1 MGSERKAAKHQL
13 TPALCL
19 NWGRCLFL
27 DVVSR
32 RSFSAFVLFVLSALL
47 LEFMTYQDVAVIAWI
62 TSRLWLAGGLL
73 MAIMIV
79 GRSIRQLFHDIR
91 NKAFLPIL
99 FTLGLMAL
107 LAWPL
112 LDPSR
117 SVIGQDAT
125 QQAAAGLD
133 AFTRLDLNYTGR
145 AFLGYPARQYLL
157 AALPALLAGRSETA
171 LQVGF
176 AWPFWLGLLLF
187 ADSLRAWGREKEIR
201 HGDGL
206 ALAAVSALFVF
217 PYVTEYYL
225 YFEHTLFPVCF
236 SLQAIGWLLLFLLR
250 PTLFHAIALCW
261 TGSMLVYCYT
271 TGLAA
276 VVLLIV
282 LLLLI
287 CIKVLLQTKKTLPEV
302 TAWPEAFAAHPY
314 PALTVLVVAVF
325 VLAMVVLSLAF
336 GRGDRISVLRS
347 TELSD
352 IIKAA
357 RAGLS
362 IAFLHRPA
370 TYAGYLLPL
379 VWLYLAFA
387 LLYRFGLAHFIVAG
401 WTLGVIILSQV
412 LQGYAIYPAAISFSR
427 TLVTVP
433 VLVTAWYL
441 LAADR
446 IRFNGAK
453 ILADVKSSQSS
464 GTILQ
469 ENAVKHR
476 KPAHRHL
483 CASLLVLIIL
493 LNLGAGTWNLGR
505 PAVQGDAAK
514 YIAPAYLHDM
524 QLFLSDLNRIAAAEQ
539 LDAYDR
545 FNLVLYTDNVWLKNP
560 GDYTGYFYPEAR
572 IVVLAGGMPLPADLD
587 LQLKTLL
594 YVIHA
599 EAPGAFPAGFGE
611 TESAIFPVKD
621 GRPLQIQR
629 LVYRPG

>member
-1 MGSERKAAKHQL
+1 MGSERNIAKYRLLPLH
-13 TPALCL
+13 CL
-19 NWGRCLFL
+19 NWGRCLLL
-27 DVVSR
+27 DSVSR
-32 RSFSAFVLFVLSALL
+32 RSFSAFVLLILSALL
-47 LEFMTYQDVAVIAWI
+47 LEFMTYQNVAVIAWA
-62 TSRLWLAGGLL
+62 TPRLWLAGGLL
-73 MAIMIV
+73 LALVIV
-79 GRSIRQLFHDIR
+79 GRSVRQLLRDIK
-91 NKAFLPIL
+91 NKAFMPIL
-99 FTLGLMAL
+99 FTLGLVAL

-112 LDPSR
+112 LDPAR

-125 QQAAAGLD
+125 QQVAAGLD
-133 AFTRLDLNYTGR
+133 AFTRPDLNYTGR

-187 ADSLRAWGREKEIR
+187 ADSLRAWGRAKGIR

-217 PYVTEYYL
+217 PYVTDYYL
-225 YFEHTLFPVCF
+225 YFEQTLFPVCF
-236 SLQAIGWLLLFLLR
+236 SLQAIGWFLLFLLR
-250 PTLFHAIALCW
+250 PTPFHALALCW
-261 TGSMLVYCYT
+261 TGSILVYCYSPS
-271 TGLAA
+271 LAA
-276 VVLLIV
+276 VALLFV

-287 CIKVLLQTKKTLPEV
+287 CLKALLQAKKASPGV
-302 TAWPEAFAAHPY
+302 TVWPAAFAADPF
-314 PALTVLVVAVF
+314 PALTGLVVAVF
-325 VLAMVVLSLAF
+325 ILATVVLSLAF

-347 TELSD
+347 TELSE
-352 IIKAA
+352 IIEATKV
-357 RAGLS
+357 GLS

-370 TYAGYLLPL
+370 TYAGYMLPL
-379 VWLYLAFA
+379 VWLYLTFA
-387 LLYRFGLAHFIVAG
+387 LLFRFGLVHFIVAG

-446 IRFNGAK
+446 
-453 ILADVKSSQSS
+453 
-464 GTILQ
+464 LQ
-469 ENAVKHR
+469 ENGTSFQANGAIQM
-476 KPAHRHL
+476 KPARRRL
-483 CASLLVLIIL
+483 GVFLLALTIL

-505 PAVQGDAAK
+505 PVVQGSAAQ

-524 QLFLSDLNRIAAAEQ
+524 RLFLSDLNRTAATEK
-539 LDAYDR
+539 LDAHDQ

-560 GDYTGYFYPEAR
+560 GDYTGYFFPAAR
-572 IVVLAGGMPLPADLD
+572 VVVLASDMPLPEDLD
-587 LQLKTLL
+587 LQKKTLL

-599 EAPGAFPAGFGE
+599 ETQGQFPAGFGQL
-611 TESAIFPVKD
+611 ESTTFPVKD